1 MRLKAGL
8 REQELSGDT
17 AAGHSQG
24 AGTGLVL
31 VGARV
36 RNELAK
42 VVFTPAPFPPL
53 KEKKEEAGSFGANS
67 WRGNG

>member
-53 KEKKEEAGSFGANS
+53 
-67 WRGNG
+67 